1 MHLPRNMDKSEKPG
15 FAPRSLLRF
24 SAVEPGPGRETS
36 HWLVE
41 TAFGT
46 PITLG
51 MIWWHGPLRS
61 YAFFPKPDTFYE
73 KTSLRDIANF
83 CERQTETQRRKSKAE
98 AG

>member
-1 MHLPRNMDKSEKPG
+1 MDKSEKRG
-15 FAPRSLLRF
+15 FAPKGFLRF
-24 SAVEPGPGRETS
+24 TVVELGQRLETS

-41 TAFGT
+41 IVYGT

-51 MIWWHGPLRS
+51 MIWWHSDLLC

-73 KTSLRDIANF
+73 KILLRDIANF
-83 CERQTETQRRKSKAE
+83 CERQTETQRGKEKAK

>member
-1 MHLPRNMDKSEKPG
+1 MNKSENRG
-15 FAPRSLLRF
+15 FAPKSFIRF
-24 SAVEPGPGRETS
+24 TAIEPGPGRETS

-41 TAFGT
+41 KVYGT

-51 MIWWHGPLRS
+51 MIWWHSPLRC
-61 YAFFPKPDTFYE
+61 YAFFPKPDTSYE

-83 CERQTETQRRKSKAE
+83 CERETDAQRRKHKAQ

>member
-1 MHLPRNMDKSEKPG
+1 MDKSDKRG
-15 FAPRSLLRF
+15 FAPNSFLRF
-24 SAVEPGPGRETS
+24 TALELGPGRETS

-41 TAFGT
+41 IVYGS

-51 MIWWHGPLRS
+51 MIWWDSQLRC

-73 KTSLRDIANF
+73 KTLLRDIANF
-83 CERQTETQRRKSKAE
+83 CERQTETRRSREKAK